1 LIAPRE
7 YAQIRSLIGKSVE
20 GAKAEIKY
28 TASPALAR
36 QTVPAPRNAFPLNR
50 PRNATVDAQEK
61 PLPEAQAAAVE
72 TELLTAPEDV
82 ERRKRLLRFYSNTR

>member
-1 LIAPRE
+1 VTRELVINKDLIAPRE

-36 QTVPAPRNAFPLNR
+36 QTVPAPAQRLPLE
-50 PRNATVDAQEK
+50 PPAQRDRRRSGK
-61 PLPEAQAAAVE
+61 PL
-72 TELLTAPEDV
+72 
-82 ERRKRLLRFYSNTR
+82 RKRKPPPSKPSF